1 MPYYPIENNCPF
13 WRSYVQTRA
22 CEWPDLQPQIY
33 DMRRALAACLAWDP
47 VGSPGGSVW
56 SQAVIPEPLF
66 QRFVRCV
73 GAVEEAMLNASC
85 QPITA
90 DGVVARAKAIGL
102 GTHTGKF
109 VCGGVWVELEKA
121 VQELS
126 CKEQP
131 TDNDVLAV
139 QLACDAA
146 TDLPLAMSDAWVERT
161 SRVLDWRWPQEA
173 RNDSSVL
180 FGLLSLARDKVSD
193 SRVLTSEEVERL
205 RLLSNELET
214 KWKPVKNAALFIGRE
229 LLLDCIFPGH
239 GLRIVNV
246 GYDVQNNAFAVVLE
260 GDALPVEPVK
270 TCEMLPRVNAIVRRG
285 VPGQPTV
292 VLEGIEAVSW

>member
-1 MPYYPIENNCPF
+1 MYYPIENNCPF
-13 WRSYVQTRA
+13 WRAYAQTRA
-22 CEWPDLQPQIY
+22 YEWPDLKPQIY
-33 DMRRALAACLAWDP
+33 EMRRALAACLAWDP
-47 VGSPGGSVW
+47 VGAPGGSVW

-73 GAVEEAMLNASC
+73 QAVDEAKLGASSYH
-85 QPITA
+85 PITA

-102 GTHTGKF
+102 GTHTGRF

-131 TDNDVLAV
+131 TANDVLAV

-173 RNDSSVL
+173 RNESSVL
-180 FGLLSLARDKVSD
+180 FGLLSLAREKVAD
-193 SRVLTSEEVERL
+193 SRVLTCEEVDRL
-205 RLLSNELET
+205 RSLSDELES
-214 KWKPVKNAALFIGRE
+214 KWKPVKNAALFISRE
-229 LLLDCIFPGH
+229 LLLDCILPGH

-260 GDALPVEPVK
+260 GDSLPVNPVK
-270 TCEMLPRVNAIVRRG
+270 ACEMIPRVNAIVRRG
-285 VPGQPTV
+285 GPGQPAV